1 MRKFKQH
8 CALIFAGFL
17 LGSCQTTI
25 PPEALQLSEVTLEDR
40 QLQSRRFETNDE
52 KKIISSVAAV
62 LQDLGFNLDES
73 ETKLGVIVASK
84 DRDAVEA
91 GQVVG
96 AVVLAVLFGAN
107 AATFDKKQKMRASVI
122 TSPTKENGTLVRTTF
137 QRIVWNQRGIISKLE
152 RLNDPKAYQNFFS
165 KLSKAVFLEA
175 HKI

>member
-1 MRKFKQH
+1 MRKYTYY
-8 CALIFAGFL
+8 CALIFSAFV

-40 QLQSRRFETNDE
+40 QLQSRRFKTNDE
-52 KKIISSVAAV
+52 KKIISAVAAV

-73 ETKLGVIVASK
+73 ETKLGVVVASK

-91 GQVVG
+91 GQVAG
-96 AVVLAVLFGAN
+96 AFVVAVLFGAN
-107 AATFDKKQKMRASVI
+107 AATYDHKQKMRASVI
-122 TSPTKENGTLVRTTF
+122 TSPTKNNSTMVRTTF

-152 RLNDPKAYQNFFS
+152 RLNEPKAYQNFFS